1 MLINYKKT
9 IRLWFFL
16 MRNPMG
22 LDKGFFTCLNKK
34 VKRLPQN
41 QLGNVL
47 RRLTE
52 TFKGFAILLGRG
64 NKKRLSP
71 LAEERVRFEREAQEQ
86 FVKLK
91 EKGLSIPV
99 FTL

>member
-1 MLINYKKT
+1 
-9 IRLWFFL
+9 
-16 MRNPMG
+16 
-22 LDKGFFTCLNKK
+22 LNKK

-41 QLGNVL
+41 QLGHVIQQMV
-47 RRLTE
+47 E
-52 TFKGFAILLGRG
+52 TWKGFAMFLGRKG
-64 NKKRLSP
+64 KRLSP
-71 LAEERVRFEREAQEQ
+71 LAEERMRFEKEAQEQ

>member
-1 MLINYKKT
+1 
-9 IRLWFFL
+9 

-22 LDKGFFTCLNKK
+22 LDKRFFTWLNKK

-41 QLGNVL
+41 QLGHVIQQMV
-47 RRLTE
+47 E
-52 TFKGFAILLGRG
+52 TWKGFAMFLGRKG
-64 NKKRLSP
+64 KRLSP
-71 LAEERVRFEREAQEQ
+71 LAEERMRFEKEAQEQ